1 MNGNNK
7 RSSER
12 SRWLN
17 IGQVHFCVSVD
28 RDQVSVNK
36 NAVKNEDNIQPF

>member
-7 RSSER
+7 RSSQR

-17 IGQVHFCVSVD
+17 IDQVHFCVSVD
-28 RDQVSVNK
+28 GDQVSVNK
-36 NAVKNEDNIQPF
+36 NAVKNEDNIQPS